1 MDKQDKILIF
11 IVAIV
16 AIIGLWVIINP
27 DLSFSNTGEAI
38 AQDTQI
44 KEIIGG
50 KDTKAASD
58 GVVFKTSPAW
68 ETQEQIILQSIKEIT
83 K

>member
-1 MDKQDKILIF
+1 MDKQDRILMA
-11 IVAIV
+11 IVVFV
-16 AIIGLWVIINP
+16 AIIALIIIIKP
-27 DLSFSNTGEAI
+27 ELSTSNTGEAI

-58 GVVFKTSPAW
+58 GFVFKTSPAW
-68 ETQEQIILQSIKEIT
+68 EDIKPIIIQSTKIKT